1 MSEPTETPRK
11 GREKS
16 ETGDFR
22 FCEAILSGTIIKEGP
37 ERKSSQSGDRIE
49 TSIILN
55 PYDARQRKERDRPA
69 FVRVKVFEK
78 SSPEAFAVLEACDR
92 KDRIAVAGYLVFNAW
107 RDRENKIRQGME
119 LVADH
124 ILREDRF
131 EPLKTLLEPLD
142 PEPEDGQEDPENQ
155 HPDEEHVA
163 DSDVPF

>member
-1 MSEPTETPRK
+1 MNDSTESPRK

-37 ERKSSQSGDRIE
+37 ERKTSQSGDRIE
-49 TSIILN
+49 ATIICN
-55 PYDARQRKERDRPA
+55 PYDPRQRKERDRPG

-92 KDRIAVAGYLVFNAW
+92 KDRVAVAGHLIFNAW
-107 RDRENKIRQGME
+107 RDREGKIRQGLE

-142 PEPEDGQEDPENQ
+142 PEPDDDGQE
-155 HPDEEHVA
+155 PDEQRTDDQHIA